1 MEEMAKPITE
11 FNFTAEEYS
20 TAFHLVAVSSDLHRN
35 ELDLQT
41 QLAKLRILGITD
53 SWLTKE
59 WSVNGGVIKPD
70 GSHKID
76 WYQVF
81 VLAVNMELKLAAGR
95 KGDPEIQCKR
105 GYTKVVTADAVC
117 IALVRHLFSSLNLHV
132 QYSQLRRVSSC
143 PAFLISQAGTM
154 FSVWGAVFADKFFFQ
169 RLAYVYLAP
178 KASCGGVQGLS
189 GMEGNNY

>member
-20 TAFHLVAVSSDLHRN
+20 TAFRLVAVSSALYRQ

-41 QLAKLRILGITD
+41 ELAKLRILGITD
-53 SWLTKE
+53 AWVTKD
-59 WSVNGGVIKPD
+59 WPVNNSVVKPD

-76 WYQVF
+76 WHKVF

-105 GYTKVVTADAVC
+105 GYTRVVSADAVR
-117 IALVRHLFSSLNLHV
+117 IVLVRHLFLSLNLHV
-132 QYSQLRRVSSC
+132 
-143 PAFLISQAGTM
+143 
-154 FSVWGAVFADKFFFQ
+154 
-169 RLAYVYLAP
+169 
-178 KASCGGVQGLS
+178 
-189 GMEGNNY
+189 